1 MKKPASATSTWLK
14 EAQQEQA
21 IKVKVITD
29 VVYTIFEC
37 KVHKVTIHY
46 IIGSQTIANET
57 PCWDCIRDANLKG
70 KK

>member
-1 MKKPASATSTWLK
+1 VKKPASAASTWLK
-14 EAQQEQA
+14 EAQEEQS
-21 IKVKVITD
+21 IKAKVITD

-46 IIGSQTIANET
+46 IKGSQTIENET
-57 PCWDCIRDANLKG
+57 PCWDCIRDANIG